1 MTMKQSRWAALDE
14 FRGFAVLLLIIFNG
28 FYGFT
33 LTPGWLDHAPAGH
46 YHIADLIAPLFLF
59 AVGLAYPLSLRKRRE
74 RDGRTAAAIHAIRRG
89 VTLIAF
95 GAVGD
100 CLIAGPGHPVFNW
113 GTLEMI
119 GLCCI
124 AAFPMLDWKPIYRIL
139 AGIGSLVVWQNI
151 LGFPHLASS
160 LGVHYDMGGPCA
172 VLSWMSIVLI
182 ASAVCDWRSTCA
194 PARYVLRVLVTA
206 AAIAV
211 LAWDALHFAVVSK
224 YSVSSSYILVSLA
237 GCFAFFFL
245 FSLKEGFAVRPVAL
259 LNSLGKNALVLYMVS
274 GILNKLA
281 TSAVGSS
288 VPLILLPVVALIQA
302 CIMIALG
309 LSMDRKKIIIAL

>member
-1 MTMKQSRWAALDE
+1 MKQGRWVALDE
-14 FRGFAVLLLIIFNG
+14 FRGFAVLLLIVFNG
-28 FYGFT
+28 FYGFA

-74 RDGRTAAAIHAIRRG
+74 RDGRTSAAIHAIRRG

-95 GAVGD
+95 GALGD

-124 AAFPMLDWKPIYRIL
+124 VAFLMLDWKPIYRIL
-139 AGIGSLVVWQNI
+139 AGIGLLGAWQNI
-151 LGFPHLASS
+151 LGFPHFASL

-172 VLSWMSIVLI
+172 VLSWVSVVLI
-182 ASAVCDWRSTCA
+182 ASAVCDWRSACSA
-194 PARYVLRVLVTA
+194 AGYVLRTVLA
-206 AAIAV
+206 AAVVSV
-211 LAWDALHFAVVSK
+211 LAWDALHFAVISK
-224 YSVSSSYILVSLA
+224 YTVSASYILVSLV
-237 GCFAFFFL
+237 GCFTCFFL
-245 FSLKEGFAVRPVAL
+245 FSLKERFGIRPVAL

-281 TSAVGSS
+281 ITAAGPS
-288 VPLILLPVVALIQA
+288 VSLVLLPFVAMIQIF
-302 CIMIALG
+302 IMISLG
-309 LSMDRKKIIIAL
+309 LFMDRKKIIIAL